1 MVQSGDKETRA
12 ERRHM
17 DRFTAPTN
25 IFESFSDNCTTLR
38 IPSEYLA
45 IDEKLYAYRGMVKLK
60 QYNPNKHAIY
70 GLFYRSISDSVILQT
85 YFTLTCAGKPEIEG
99 SEFCVTST
107 DEYSVYL
114 VNKLSS
120 HVDITER
127 NVSVDRYF
135 TSVTIAHYL
144 KEEKMTL
151 VATMRTNRKGI
162 PKELVEMQNCDDKDI
177 KFVYVN
183 EDDMILKSH
192 VVKEKSGKRNIL
204 LFSTM
209 HDDVRCSRHERKKP
223 NTICFYDKTK
233 SGVDVAGMV
242 IGK

>member
-1 MVQSGDKETRA
+1 M
-12 ERRHM
+12 
-17 DRFTAPTN
+17 
-25 IFESFSDNCTTLR
+25 
-38 IPSEYLA
+38 
-45 IDEKLYAYRGMVKLK
+45 
-60 QYNPNKHAIY
+60 
-70 GLFYRSISDSVILQT
+70 
-85 YFTLTCAGKPEIEG
+85 
-99 SEFCVTST
+99 FCVTST

-151 VATMRTNRKGI
+151 IATMRTNRKGI
-162 PKELVEMQNCDDKDI
+162 PKELVEMQNWDDKDI

-183 EDDMILKSH
+183 EDDMILPSH
-192 VVKEKSGKRNIL
+192 VVKKKSGKRNISL
-204 LFSTM
+204 LSTM

>member
-1 MVQSGDKETRA
+1 M
-12 ERRHM
+12 
-17 DRFTAPTN
+17 
-25 IFESFSDNCTTLR
+25 
-38 IPSEYLA
+38 
-45 IDEKLYAYRGMVKLK
+45 
-60 QYNPNKHAIY
+60 
-70 GLFYRSISDSVILQT
+70 
-85 YFTLTCAGKPEIEG
+85 
-99 SEFCVTST
+99 FCVTST

-127 NVSVDRYF
+127 NVYVDRYF
-135 TSVTIAHYL
+135 TTVTIAHYL

-209 HDDVRCSRHERKKP
+209 HDDVRCSQHERKKP
-223 NTICFYDKTK
+223 HTICFYDKTK
-233 SGVDVAGMV
+233 SGVDVVDMV
-242 IGK
+242 TGK

>member
-1 MVQSGDKETRA
+1 M
-12 ERRHM
+12 
-17 DRFTAPTN
+17 
-25 IFESFSDNCTTLR
+25 
-38 IPSEYLA
+38 
-45 IDEKLYAYRGMVKLK
+45 
-60 QYNPNKHAIY
+60 
-70 GLFYRSISDSVILQT
+70 
-85 YFTLTCAGKPEIEG
+85 
-99 SEFCVTST
+99 FCVTST

-127 NVSVDRYF
+127 NVSVDRCF

-144 KEEKMTL
+144 KEEKMSL

-162 PKELVEMQNCDDKDI
+162 PKELVEMQNWDDKDI

-183 EDDMILKSH
+183 EDDMILPSH
-192 VVKEKSGKRNIL
+192 AVKKKSGKRNIL

-209 HDDVRCSRHERKKP
+209 HYDVRCSRHERKKP